1 MPKIIRVTL
10 TPEQLDDLNARARS
24 RDLAPH
30 ERERLEMIRLSHL
43 GHTIP
48 QIAAHLGRHQQ
59 TVRRVVSGFQTD
71 GFAILADRPPPRP
84 PAHPHRRRLLTAVE
98 RRLDADA
105 AAGRTWTMPHLAAWL
120 RDEHG
125 VVITPGWL
133 AERLKAKRFRWKR
146 TQSSLRHKQADPD
159 LQATKR
165 ADLEVLKS

>member
-10 TPEQLDDLNARARS
+10 SQEQVDEVNARARS

-30 ERERLEMIRLSHL
+30 ERERVEMIRLSHL
-43 GHTIP
+43 GLTIP
-48 QIAAHLGRHQQ
+48 QIAAHLGRHPQ
-59 TVRRVVSGFQTD
+59 TVRRVVSGFLAD
-71 GFAILADRPPPRP
+71 GFAVLADRPRP
-84 PAHPHRRRLLTAVE
+84 GRPATLTAELLATVE

-120 RDEHG
+120 EAEHG